1 MSMSGALK
9 RAMIA
14 YYDFTVAYENLLR
27 PEVAVANI
35 NTDWFGVDVTC
46 KDGQC
51 VFNQWAPQLGQVA
64 TVGRH
69 VGGKD
74 VIHLL
79 SYRNA
84 THLDWCDTKG
94 DQGEPDALQDIAV
107 SIVASKQPARVW
119 CASPD
124 NQQGAA
130 MELEFTYSGG
140 QVELTIPAMKYYT
153 MLVFEY

>member
-1 MSMSGALK
+1 MGNAS
-9 RAMIA
+9 
-14 YYDFTVAYENLLR
+14 
-27 PEVAVANI
+27 
-35 NTDWFGVDVTC
+35 
-46 KDGQC
+46 
-51 VFNQWAPQLGQVA
+51 
-64 TVGRH
+64 
-69 VGGKD
+69 
-74 VIHLL
+74 

-94 DQGEPDALQDIAV
+94 DQGEPDDLQDIAV

>member
-1 MSMSGALK
+1 
-9 RAMIA
+9 
-14 YYDFTVAYENLLR
+14 
-27 PEVAVANI
+27 
-35 NTDWFGVDVTC
+35 VDVTS
-46 KDGQC
+46 DT
-51 VFNQWAPQLGQVA
+51 VAFNQWAPQLDRIA

-94 DQGEPDALQDIAV
+94 DQGEPDALQNIVV
-107 SIVASKQPARVW
+107 SIAASKQPSRVW

-124 NQQGAA
+124 DQQGAA
-130 MELEFTYSGG
+130 IELEFSYSGG
-140 QVELTIPAMKYYT
+140 QVELTLPAMKYYT